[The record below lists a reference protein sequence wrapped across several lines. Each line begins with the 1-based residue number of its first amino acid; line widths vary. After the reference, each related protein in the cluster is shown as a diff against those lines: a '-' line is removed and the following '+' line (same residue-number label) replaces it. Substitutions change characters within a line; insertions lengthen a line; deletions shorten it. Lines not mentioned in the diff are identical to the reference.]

1 MDDARQIAEHCAG
14 QREADEEVTLVEPG
28 ELRVEAADPPQP
40 LSAAEGGAE
49 GHGTAVAQAR
59 SYEAVGRHRPT
70 DVAID
75 DAPVLVDA
83 LVIRVHD
90 RDPVALRL
98 AAATPRPSRP
108 SETPRREG
116 ARGWGGGTPPV
127 SRVRNRSGDP
137 HGETSNSAASPRIAI
152 PEATATTAR
161 RPVQGAACQRANGVV

>member
-40 LSAAEGGAE
+40 LSAAEGRAE

-59 SYEAVGRHRPT
+59 SYAAVVRHRPT

-83 LVIRVHD
+83 PIIRAHD
-90 RDPVALRL
+90 RDPAALRPADGDPPL
-98 AAATPRPSRP
+98 RAACERSIALIENDRPPPPRPLAPHR
-108 SETPRREG
+108 T
-116 ARGWGGGTPPV
+116 GG
-127 SRVRNRSGDP
+127 
-137 HGETSNSAASPRIAI
+137 
-152 PEATATTAR
+152 
-161 RPVQGAACQRANGVV
+161 